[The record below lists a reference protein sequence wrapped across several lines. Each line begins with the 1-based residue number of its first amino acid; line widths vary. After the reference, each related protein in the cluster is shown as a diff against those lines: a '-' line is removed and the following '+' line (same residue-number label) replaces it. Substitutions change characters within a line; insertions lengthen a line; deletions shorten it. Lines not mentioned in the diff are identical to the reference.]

1 MKELPNDAETDQNT
15 AAPHAQESNMY
26 ADIPYYEGHI
36 YTEGKGY
43 DTSGPIPIIG
53 WYDSDGTGELMMPI
67 LPRTT
72 PEYQARLDA
81 IHNKANRSAYS
92 KAMDNFSAEDLDRKC
107 TEAHEYNTAYRER
120 HGL

>member
-1 MKELPNDAETDQNT
+1 MF
-15 AAPHAQESNMY
+15 S
-26 ADIPYYEGHI
+26 DIPHYEGHV

-43 DTSGPIPIIG
+43 DLSGPIPIIG

-67 LPRTT
+67 LARTT

-81 IHNKANRSAYS
+81 MNERHQREYRGPSYT
-92 KAMDNFSAEDLDRKC
+92 AEDLDRKC
-107 TEAHEYNTAYRER
+107 TEMHEYNTAYRAR

>member
-1 MKELPNDAETDQNT
+1 
-15 AAPHAQESNMY
+15 MY
-26 ADIPYYEGHI
+26 ANIPYYEGHT

-43 DTSGPIPIIG
+43 DISGPTPIIG
-53 WYDSDGTGELMMPI
+53 WHTDEDGFDWPI

-81 IHNKANRSAYS
+81 INERHQRSYRGPS
-92 KAMDNFSAEDLDRKC
+92 YTAEELDARC
-107 TEAHEYNTAYRER
+107 TEMAEKNEAYRVL